1 MRMDSRLS
9 LIASLIRHGSRIAD
23 IGTDHAKLPIW
34 LITQSI
40 CPYAIATDIRESPLK
55 RASSA
60 IEKAGVQAHISVRL
74 GDGLSPV
81 SPDEVDD
88 IAIAGMGGETISL
101 ILDAAAWTRDAKY
114 NFILQPMSKPERLHK
129 YLLTNGFWIYDE
141 RICSR
146 GKRLYPVLA
155 VRFDPEKAAAQAK
168 HPAAFIRG
176 ALLADR
182 DYIYLKKQHDRF
194 VKAAEELSRAGR
206 RQDAEILKRQTDA
219 LFR

>member
-88 IAIAGMGGETISL
+88 ISISLMIGNTISL
-101 ILDAAAWTRDAKY
+101 ILDAAAWTRDAK
-114 NFILQPMSKPERLHK
+114 
-129 YLLTNGFWIYDE
+129 
-141 RICSR
+141 
-146 GKRLYPVLA
+146 
-155 VRFDPEKAAAQAK
+155 
-168 HPAAFIRG
+168 
-176 ALLADR
+176 
-182 DYIYLKKQHDRF
+182 
-194 VKAAEELSRAGR
+194 
-206 RQDAEILKRQTDA
+206 
-219 LFR
+219 